1 LYAEPSFP
9 LPQILDPAYYNLGG
23 VPIDAIVFGGRRQT
37 KTPLVFQAYSWDH
50 GVMIGSA
57 VSSEMTAAAEGGLGQ
72 LRFDPFA
79 MLPFCGYNMG
89 DYWNYWLSIGKKTEE
104 SKLPKIFHV
113 NWFRRR
119 GSKFL
124 WPGFGDVSFKPYFA
138 S

>member
-1 LYAEPSFP
+1 
-9 LPQILDPAYYNLGG
+9 
-23 VPIDAIVFGGRRQT
+23 
-37 KTPLVFQAYSWDH
+37 
-50 GVMIGSA
+50 MIGSA
-57 VSSEMTAAAEGGLGQ
+57 VSSEMTAAAEGGKGQ

-124 WPGFGDVSFKPYFA
+124 WPGFGEVRSSLRSLPANMLILYLSPRRTLAFSSGSLSVAKAPPRQPRLRLATFRRWTLLT
-138 S
+138 